1 MRPEVGA
8 AVVRCVECRG
18 YEYAGAPQCHRCLRL
33 VDDIVEE
40 EWRRFFLD
48 WQSEPAPEVA
58 RLVAAE
64 PDRHDWRVVDA
75 ALDRIVCDECGNRLG
90 RGPMDCAE
98 CNLEHGF
105 RYAAMETDRPGVP
118 PGNEHAIRVNVS
130 VIRRPWVA
138 SAQELLARRLLLP
151 ALLVGFLPT
160 TTQAQRISTVIKSD
174 STPERATRVVD
185 DFLRDNGL
193 EIPTR

>member
-1 MRPEVGA
+1 MRPDVGA

-90 RGPMDCAE
+90 RGPMDCAG
-98 CNLEHGF
+98 CNLAHGF

-130 VIRRPWVA
+130 VIRHTLGGLGARAAGSQTPA
-138 SAQELLARRLLLP
+138 ARLAGR
-151 ALLVGFLPT
+151 LPT
-160 TTQAQRISTVIKSD
+160 DHHASPANQHPDQIRPHPGASHPRS
-174 STPERATRVVD
+174 R
-185 DFLRDNGL
+185 
-193 EIPTR
+193 

>member
-1 MRPEVGA
+1 
-8 AVVRCVECRG
+8 
-18 YEYAGAPQCHRCLRL
+18 
-33 VDDIVEE
+33 
-40 EWRRFFLD
+40 
-48 WQSEPAPEVA
+48 
-58 RLVAAE
+58 
-64 PDRHDWRVVDA
+64 
-75 ALDRIVCDECGNRLG
+75 
-90 RGPMDCAE
+90 
-98 CNLEHGF
+98 
-105 RYAAMETDRPGVP
+105 METDRPGVP

-160 TTQAQRISTVIKSD
+160 TTQAQRISTLIKSD
-174 STPERATRVVD
+174 PTPERATRVVD